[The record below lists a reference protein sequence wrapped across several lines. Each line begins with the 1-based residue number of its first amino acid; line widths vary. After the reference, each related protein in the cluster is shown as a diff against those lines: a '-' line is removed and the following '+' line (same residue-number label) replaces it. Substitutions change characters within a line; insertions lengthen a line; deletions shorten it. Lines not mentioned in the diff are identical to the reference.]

1 SCSRDVALTVQV
13 SERYFP
19 SLEAR
24 ISIDA
29 LSKSGAWRSTTAR
42 MACANPSSVR
52 PTIFI
57 GNAQGNSRSVSVI
70 SIGPIWGRSAGR
82 ASLDA
87 GTPIHVFARRRVR
100 QLAVGKRP
108 TGEQLKN
115 RQPAALE
122 RVRRSGEVDAPDA
135 EFLLADLAPRGVG
148 VALQPVDPV
157 PQGARIV
164 LAQRLR
170 VDQLQSGAGETLD
183 HPRYVRELPTGK
195 NIFLDEIADAAAQ
208 AVSAYPVMRD
218 AVIEHQPAGFEDAP
232 YLAEV

>member
-1 SCSRDVALTVQV
+1 
-13 SERYFP
+13 
-19 SLEAR
+19 
-24 ISIDA
+24 
-29 LSKSGAWRSTTAR
+29 

-70 SIGPIWGRSAGR
+70 SIGAIWGRSAGR

-100 QLAVGKRP
+100 QLAVWKRP

-122 RVRRSGEVDAPDA
+122 RVRRSGEVDAPHA
-135 EFLLADLAPRGVG
+135 ELLLTDFAPRRVG
-148 VALQPVDPV
+148 VSLQPVDPV
-157 PQGARIV
+157 PQSARIV

-170 VDQLQSGAGETLD
+170 VDQLQSGGGETLD
-183 HPRYVRELPTGK
+183 HPRHVRELPAGK
-195 NIFLDEIADAAAQ
+195 NVILDEIADTAAQ
-208 AVSAYPVMRD
+208 AVDTYPVVRD
-218 AVIEHQPAGFEDAP
+218 AVIKDQPAGLEDASD
-232 YLAEV
+232 LAEVVRIITDADVLEHAD